1 MSESPD
7 GQQLTDCNY
16 LWTNK
21 LFFPC
26 VDLMF
31 TLILTEALSGALKE
45 AMPAYFPN
53 QCCLPENADADSANG
68 GSWSS
73 PGLP

>member
-7 GQQLTDCNY
+7 GQRLTDCKY
-16 LWTNK
+16 LWAHN
-21 LFFPC
+21 FFPLC
-26 VDLMF
+26 TFDVHSHF
-31 TLILTEALSGALKE
+31 TEALSGALKE

>member
-7 GQQLTDCNY
+7 GQRLTDCNY
-16 LWTNK
+16 LWAYN
-21 LFFPC
+21 FFPLC
-26 VDLMF
+26 RFDVHSHF
-31 TLILTEALSGALKE
+31 TEALSGALKE

-68 GSWSS
+68 GSGSL